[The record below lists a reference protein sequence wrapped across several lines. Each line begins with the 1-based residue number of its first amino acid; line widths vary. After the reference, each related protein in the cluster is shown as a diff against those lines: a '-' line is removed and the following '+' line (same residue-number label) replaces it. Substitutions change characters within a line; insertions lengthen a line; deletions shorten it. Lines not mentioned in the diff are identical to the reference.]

1 MQIILNIKRVA
12 FVVFFALSQSGVSYA
27 QTAGGAGGG
36 GDLDKLANDTKNDL
50 LVVVGGGLAGAILG
64 LSTLS
69 FVEEP
74 KEHTRNIIVGASIG
88 IIAGV
93 GFVAFSQANKTQS
106 MIYGE
111 SYSTKANLSSEDF
124 NTAARTAWHSSEKHK
139 PALKSVW
146 TPYQVNYTIKF

>member
-1 MQIILNIKRVA
+1 MLFFKKLSLSLFIFLFSLNS
-12 FVVFFALSQSGVSYA
+12 FAQA
-27 QTAGGAGGG
+27 QGGG
-36 GDLDKLANDTKNDL
+36 EGIDDLVNDTKSDL

-93 GFVAFSQANKTQS
+93 AFVAFSQANKTQTMLYS
-106 MIYGE
+106 DGE
-111 SYSTKANLSSEDF
+111 AAYESSDKF
-124 NTAARTAWHSSEKHK
+124 NTYARLSWHDENISDYHHTIVS
-139 PALKSVW
+139 
-146 TPYQVNYTIKF
+146 PYQLGMNLKF

>member
-1 MQIILNIKRVA
+1 MFRYTLKFPLFLVFCLVLNMTLA
-12 FVVFFALSQSGVSYA
+12 TLCFAQN
-27 QTAGGAGGG
+27 AGGG
-36 GDLDKLANDTKNDL
+36 GDIDELVADTKNDL

-93 GFVAFSQANKTQS
+93 GYVAFSQATKSQE
-106 MIYGE
+106 MIYGME
-111 SYSTKANLSSEDF
+111 GEGASVDF
-124 NTAARTAWHSSEKHK
+124 NTHERRGWHMANNSFTPISS
-139 PALKSVW
+139 
-146 TPYQVNYTIKF
+146 PYQVGLSFKY